1 MNSKPQLEAVWAAV
15 AKLDLSPIKGKLM
28 HAASG
33 EGWSL
38 EQANATETEYRRFL
52 CLMATYP
59 DEVLAPSVDVDTFW
73 HYHILD
79 TMKYAADCEQAF
91 GYFLHHYPYVGMH
104 GEDDEQLRLDG
115 GERMRTLYAA
125 AFGAAPAITAEER
138 PAVNDTM
145 ATAWCA
151 GPGAKPVLQHGG
163 IAWCAGPA
171 ASVAGHK
178 EGGAI
183 AWCAGPGAS
192 LAGRK
197 DGGAIA
203 WCAGPGASLAGRKDG
218 GAVAW
223 CAGPA
228 AGAAPA
234 GAGTAP

>member
-1 MNSKPQLEAVWAAV
+1 MNTTPRFEAVCAAV
-15 AKLDLSPIKGKLM
+15 AKLDLSPIKFKLM

-38 EQANATETEYRRFL
+38 EKADAMETEYRRFL
-52 CLMATYP
+52 CLMATHP

-91 GYFLHHYPYVGMH
+91 GFFLHHYPYAGMH
-104 GEDDEQLRLDG
+104 GEDDEQLRVDG
-115 GERMRTLYAA
+115 GERMRTLYTA
-125 AFGAAPAITAEER
+125 AFGAAPAVTAEER
-138 PAVNDTM
+138 PAMNDTL

-171 ASVAGHK
+171 ASA
-178 EGGAI
+178 AAASSI
-183 AWCAGPGAS
+183 AWCAGPAAS
-192 LAGRK
+192 LAGRR

-203 WCAGPGASLAGRKDG
+203 WCAGPGARLAGRDEG
-218 GAVAW
+218 GARSPAQASVAI
-223 CAGPA
+223 ASSAVSTRG
-228 AGAAPA
+228 
-234 GAGTAP
+234 